1 MAANKQIPSPSVLP
15 LPRFRRD
22 VLEGTLEEMLEE
34 LEELEEEVEEE
45 SHKEEGNSTVSRQR
59 RQAEFPGAPE
69 QDNTK

>member
-1 MAANKQIPSPSVLP
+1 MAANKQIPSQSVLP

-34 LEELEEEVEEE
+34 VEVEE

>member
-1 MAANKQIPSPSVLP
+1 MAANKQIPNPPVLP

-34 LEELEEEVEEE
+34 EEVEEEE
-45 SHKEEGNSTVSRQR
+45 SHKEEGNSTMSRQR

>member
-1 MAANKQIPSPSVLP
+1 MNIMAANKQIPNPPVLP

-34 LEELEEEVEEE
+34 VEEEEEE
-45 SHKEEGNSTVSRQR
+45 SHKEEGNSTMSRQR

>member
-1 MAANKQIPSPSVLP
+1 M
-15 LPRFRRD
+15 
-22 VLEGTLEEMLEE
+22 LEGTLEEMLEE
-34 LEELEEEVEEE
+34 LEELEEE

>member
-1 MAANKQIPSPSVLP
+1 M
-15 LPRFRRD
+15 
-22 VLEGTLEEMLEE
+22 LEGTLEEMLEE
-34 LEELEEEVEEE
+34 VVEVEEE

>member
-34 LEELEEEVEEE
+34 VEVEE

>member
-1 MAANKQIPSPSVLP
+1 MAANKQIPNPSVLP

-34 LEELEEEVEEE
+34 VEVEE

>member
-1 MAANKQIPSPSVLP
+1 MAANKQIPNPPVLP

-34 LEELEEEVEEE
+34 MEEVEEVEE

>member
-34 LEELEEEVEEE
+34 VEEEEE

>member
-22 VLEGTLEEMLEE
+22 VLEGTLEEMLEQ
-34 LEELEEEVEEE
+34 VEEE

>member
-1 MAANKQIPSPSVLP
+1 MAANKQIPSPLVLP

-22 VLEGTLEEMLEE
+22 VLEGTLEEML
-34 LEELEEEVEEE
+34 EEVEEE

>member
-1 MAANKQIPSPSVLP
+1 MLP

-34 LEELEEEVEEE
+34 VEAE

>member
-1 MAANKQIPSPSVLP
+1 M
-15 LPRFRRD
+15 
-22 VLEGTLEEMLEE
+22 LEGTLEEMLEE
-34 LEELEEEVEEE
+34 VEVKEESHKEE

>member
-1 MAANKQIPSPSVLP
+1 MAANKQIPNPRVLP

-22 VLEGTLEEMLEE
+22 VLEGTLEEMLEDV
-34 LEELEEEVEEE
+34 EVEE
-45 SHKEEGNSTVSRQR
+45 SHKEGGNSTMSRQR

>member
-1 MAANKQIPSPSVLP
+1 MAANKQIPNPLVLP

-34 LEELEEEVEEE
+34 VEEEVEE

>member
-1 MAANKQIPSPSVLP
+1 MAANKQIPNPPVLP

-34 LEELEEEVEEE
+34 VEEVEVEE
-45 SHKEEGNSTVSRQR
+45 SHKEGGNSTMSRQR

>member
-1 MAANKQIPSPSVLP
+1 MAANKQIPNPPVLP

-34 LEELEEEVEEE
+34 EVEEEE
-45 SHKEEGNSTVSRQR
+45 SHKEEGNSTMSRQR

>member
-1 MAANKQIPSPSVLP
+1 M
-15 LPRFRRD
+15 
-22 VLEGTLEEMLEE
+22 LEGTLEEMLEE
-34 LEELEEEVEEE
+34 VEVEE

>member
-34 LEELEEEVEEE
+34 VEEVEE

>member
-1 MAANKQIPSPSVLP
+1 MP

-34 LEELEEEVEEE
+34 VEE

>member
-1 MAANKQIPSPSVLP
+1 MAANKQIPNPPVLP

-34 LEELEEEVEEE
+34 VEEVEE
-45 SHKEEGNSTVSRQR
+45 SHKEGGNSTMSRQR

>member
-1 MAANKQIPSPSVLP
+1 M
-15 LPRFRRD
+15 
-22 VLEGTLEEMLEE
+22 LEGTLEEMLEE
-34 LEELEEEVEEE
+34 VEEVLEVEE

>member
-1 MAANKQIPSPSVLP
+1 MLP
-15 LPRFRRD
+15 LLRFRRD

-34 LEELEEEVEEE
+34 MEEVEEVEE
-45 SHKEEGNSTVSRQR
+45 SHKEEGNSTMSRQR

>member
-34 LEELEEEVEEE
+34 VEEEE

>member
-1 MAANKQIPSPSVLP
+1 M
-15 LPRFRRD
+15 
-22 VLEGTLEEMLEE
+22 LEGTLEEMLEE
-34 LEELEEEVEEE
+34 VEEVEVEMEE

>member
-1 MAANKQIPSPSVLP
+1 MNIMAANKQIPNPPVLP
-15 LPRFRRD
+15 LLRFRRD

-34 LEELEEEVEEE
+34 VEDVVEEE
-45 SHKEEGNSTVSRQR
+45 SHKEEGNSTMSRQR

>member
-1 MAANKQIPSPSVLP
+1 MAANKQIPSPLVLP

-34 LEELEEEVEEE
+34 VEEEVEE

>member
-34 LEELEEEVEEE
+34 VEKE

>member
-22 VLEGTLEEMLEE
+22 VLEGTLEEML
-34 LEELEEEVEEE
+34 EEVEEE

>member
-34 LEELEEEVEEE
+34 VEEE
-45 SHKEEGNSTVSRQR
+45 SHKEEGNSTMSRQR